1 MPANFEAALAGVS
14 PGLKLDT
21 HRAGLTP
28 GAVTSI
34 PGSPNGSSPGNHG
47 RTMPRPKVV
56 NDKVARFS
64 VSLPANLLD
73 ELDAMVAS
81 RKFPSRSHAIAE
93 MARERLIEHAQEEG
107 TKSMAG
113 TITLVY
119 DYRKRNLQRRL
130 ADIQHQNYLLVVA
143 SMNVHLEDQHY
154 LEVLLVQ
161 GPPPELRRLADTLAG
176 CKGVKHAR
184 LQLTATAMPQLL

>member
-1 MPANFEAALAGVS
+1 MPAFIEQTPAGKPTS
-14 PGLKLDT
+14 LELDP
-21 HRAGLTP
+21 HRAGP
-28 GAVTSI
+28 I
-34 PGSPNGSSPGNHG
+34 PGEASRRSASPTG
-47 RTMPRPKVV
+47 RTTPVIS
-56 NDKVARFS
+56 DKVARFS

-93 MARERLIEHAQEEG
+93 MARERLIEHAQEDG
-107 TKSMAG
+107 QKSMAG

-130 ADIQHQNYLLVVA
+130 SEIQHENYLLVVA
-143 SMNVHLEDQHY
+143 SMHVHLENQHY

-161 GPPPELRRLADTLAG
+161 GPPLELRRLADTLAG

-184 LQLTATAMPQLL
+184 LQLTASAIPQLL